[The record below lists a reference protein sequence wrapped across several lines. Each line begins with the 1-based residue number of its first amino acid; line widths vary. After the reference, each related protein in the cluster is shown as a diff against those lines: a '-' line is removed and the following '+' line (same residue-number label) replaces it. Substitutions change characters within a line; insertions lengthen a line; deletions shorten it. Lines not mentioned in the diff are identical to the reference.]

1 MAAVVD
7 SSMEARKGTLH
18 EIAYEHQQECEKAKK
33 RLKRIC
39 AGMDEDASGDLTL
52 EEMMHGATNITE
64 FRDSLNV
71 LDISADDIPLVF
83 GMLDTDKSGSVGY
96 EEFVDELYEL
106 VGKDTRSMLVFI
118 KAYISDVRHH
128 LASKL
133 DSEVIQICQDV
144 KQILSDEQTYHG
156 SNVCASADLHPE
168 STGKRLERAFSLT
181 ADSLASHIE
190 RLHNE
195 MSTKLDEAKA
205 ILNELRNDNIA
216 YNVRTDLTPA
226 GGTLATTACCSPTSL
241 DAMQR
246 KRAAPAYQSVN
257 PQSTLSSNKVK
268 MISCEERVDLQLWAL

>member
-33 RLKRIC
+33 RLREIC
-39 AGMDEDASGDLTL
+39 SHIDKDGSGDLTL
-52 EEMMHGATNITE
+52 EELIEGAETIAE
-64 FRDSLNV
+64 FKDSLNI
-71 LDISADDIPLVF
+71 LDIGIEDIPLVF
-83 GMLDTDKSGSVGY
+83 TMLDTDNSGSVNY
-96 EEFVDELYEL
+96 EEFTEELYKL
-106 VGKDTRSMLVFI
+106 VGQDTQAMLVFI
-118 KAYISDVRHH
+118 KAYITDVRH
-128 LASKL
+128 KL
-133 DSEVIQICQDV
+133 TQTLDAKVRSLSCENLEIGENV
-144 KQILSDEQTYHG
+144 KQILLDQPNSSA
-156 SNVCASADLHPE
+156 SNRCTD
-168 STGKRLERAFSLT
+168 KAFSLA
-181 ADSLASHIE
+181 ADSLASQIE
-190 RLHNE
+190 GLQYE
-195 MSTKLDEAKA
+195 MSNKLDEAKA